1 MAEMDKETKRRSSRP
16 SAKSVTRESA
26 GLAVARKAKVVLR
39 TARPARKS
47 KRVAVRALRRYADKA
62 RRCQNVMTLRRC
74 SFAKV
79 AALDK
84 GDGEGIKYFVTPG
97 ALVRSVS
104 EVDEELV
111 DPEAEVDD
119 DREAEQFS
127 AGVQDESDADW
138 SGCDEGDDEYSPSSP
153 RAHQGRDR
161 RREGCG
167 EDSSDPVVL
176 GREYEVDEDGLVYLV
191 GEAMVEWLRRDIE
204 WAGSERFEDDVD
216 MMVPADRLLFY
227 DGKSKEG
234 ELPTGLSSAN
244 LKPNCFYA
252 STLDDL
258 REGRTPEWHSILL
271 YTLEFVRA
279 DGSSEMVAHATEVED
294 EGGTHLVLRSTK
306 MCLALDK
313 VFASCKGRPNRPER
327 TDVLRSRPS
336 SRSIRRHFD
345 KSVVT
350 FAQSRE
356 RECAKCAIMN
366 AGKALCPTQGTFFMD
381 TAKRTL
387 PFRVRCLADLAKW
400 TECHI
405 GVLGVRYCT
414 PKKPKDRE
422 EVTARWVVRNTSD
435 VLLVNLIGSVGVNH
449 VVCVDARSGGVPPPV
464 PVKNGRKRRR
474 KAKNQ

>member
-1 MAEMDKETKRRSSRP
+1 MTVRLSSF
-16 SAKSVTRESA
+16 
-26 GLAVARKAKVVLR
+26 LL
-39 TARPARKS
+39 
-47 KRVAVRALRRYADKA
+47 
-62 RRCQNVMTLRRC
+62 
-74 SFAKV
+74 
-79 AALDK
+79 
-84 GDGEGIKYFVTPG
+84 
-97 ALVRSVS
+97 
-104 EVDEELV
+104 
-111 DPEAEVDD
+111 
-119 DREAEQFS
+119 
-127 AGVQDESDADW
+127 
-138 SGCDEGDDEYSPSSP
+138 GCKMN
-153 RAHQGRDR
+153 H
-161 RREGCG
+161 
-167 EDSSDPVVL
+167 
-176 GREYEVDEDGLVYLV
+176 EDGLVYLV
-191 GEAMVEWLRRDIE
+191 GEAMVEWLRIRVPDSRNNLVELSGEEAAEWGLTEARDIE

-449 VVCVDARSGGVPPPV
+449 VVCVDARPDQRLIYDSMEPHPIALSEESLRCCIGDGRTLQHVYVRSVVVMPGSWMASGGVPPPV